1 MDAALVG
8 AWCTGIA
15 GIIAAV
21 GVVVKI
27 VLTRPRV
34 PVAEEVLLRL
44 AELEDVVL
52 RWAGW
57 GHDVRVSAAAQGWD
71 LPEVPED
78 LVPTRAHGPVP
89 GRRRTDRLDLPV
101 PPRTLEGELASDDR
115 RG

>member
-15 GIIAAV
+15 GIIAAM

-27 VLTRPRV
+27 VLSRPRL

-52 RWAGW
+52 RWASWAHG
-57 GHDVRVSAAAQGWD
+57 VRVVARAQGWD
-71 LPEVPED
+71 LPDVDPQ
-78 LVPTRAHGPVP
+78 LVRPVRDEPAP

-101 PPRTLEGELASDDR
+101 PPRTEPLEAVR
-115 RG
+115 RA